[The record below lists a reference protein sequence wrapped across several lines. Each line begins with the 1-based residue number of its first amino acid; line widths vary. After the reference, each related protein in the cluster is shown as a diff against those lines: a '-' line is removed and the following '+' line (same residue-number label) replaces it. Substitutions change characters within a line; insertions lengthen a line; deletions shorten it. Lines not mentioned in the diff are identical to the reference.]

1 MTDEEIQRE
10 KEEAE
15 RLTQEIHATSDR
27 INRIRQENQDL
38 ENEIEYSI
46 RRIRELTDNCRS
58 VGRTLYEDMRDLSS
72 KVSEAEI
79 RTSHVFDAL
88 NELTKQYI
96 TFKTISKALKNVIKF
111 TDEYHT
117 KFSYYDEL
125 RRITLGYVV
134 GIDSHIISSE
144 TARKK
149 VEKAYLQNTNYWLAY
164 CIAAVMLWASDE
176 PEAAQRAMN
185 KSLSLHPSNASLF
198 YLLINLRFNRIDTA
212 KKWYVNYLDQADMN
226 ALGDEWQYLLQ
237 AYLFGVFGSDEEFQ
251 TIVSQ
256 CFRNM
261 LSHAEVTTVDFAS
274 KFTRNAVQ
282 FAQLYAHKSK
292 AEYIT
297 LLRTCR
303 EYEEMHSLLSAAEKN
318 KWIAKYY
325 DSLAAKERTEALNL
339 PQRIENVLYSLINDY
354 DDEEWKLVQKIRKNE
369 GIISAQ
375 GDTVIAQKNF
385 HSMFS
390 QRQKK
395 KNFGDLLLTWAFADG
410 SNQADVSVKRFS
422 ISLMKDAIAKG
433 FETFVETYRLQEK
446 DQYTFIIDGFTL
458 ECSEND
464 LEQAEAQ
471 LDSFYDQSKLID
483 TFNDQYVLIYAA
495 ICAAAFLALLSMT
508 VFFSPA
514 ILTIAVLVGISG
526 CFLLWQRIMELRKIL
541 LEKKRRGKLLLKQ
554 ALCELAQWRKDY
566 HDADAKSAD
575 LVSSIAKF

>member
-15 RLTQEIHATSDR
+15 RLTQEINATSDR

-46 RRIRELTDNCRS
+46 RRIRELTENCRS

-134 GIDSHIISSE
+134 GIGSHIISSE

-149 VEKAYLQNTNYWLAY
+149 VEKAYLQNSNYWLAY

-251 TIVSQ
+251 TIVSL

-282 FAQLYAHKSK
+282 FAQLYAQKSK

-303 EYEEMHSLLSAAEKN
+303 EYEEMHSLLKDGRELKEK
-318 KWIAKYY
+318 
-325 DSLAAKERTEALNL
+325 
-339 PQRIENVLYSLINDY
+339 
-354 DDEEWKLVQKIRKNE
+354 
-369 GIISAQ
+369 
-375 GDTVIAQKNF
+375 
-385 HSMFS
+385 
-390 QRQKK
+390 
-395 KNFGDLLLTWAFADG
+395 
-410 SNQADVSVKRFS
+410 S
-422 ISLMKDAIAKG
+422 I
-433 FETFVETYRLQEK
+433 
-446 DQYTFIIDGFTL
+446 
-458 ECSEND
+458 
-464 LEQAEAQ
+464 EQA
-471 LDSFYDQSKLID
+471 
-483 TFNDQYVLIYAA
+483 
-495 ICAAAFLALLSMT
+495 
-508 VFFSPA
+508 
-514 ILTIAVLVGISG
+514 
-526 CFLLWQRIMELRKIL
+526 
-541 LEKKRRGKLLLKQ
+541 
-554 ALCELAQWRKDY
+554 
-566 HDADAKSAD
+566 
-575 LVSSIAKF
+575 